1 MPSSKFLV
9 VNFRLMSLLASLC
22 LGVLASCQI
31 KSEADSIID
40 KAIEAHGGD
49 NLEEVDMSFD
59 FRDKKYVVKRDDG
72 RFQYERI
79 FNDSIGAV
87 RDILTNDGF
96 TRIVNSDTVQLTDEY
111 KRRYSNSVNSVI
123 YFALLPFGLDG
134 DAVNKKYLG
143 ETTIKNIPYFEILV
157 SFEEEGGGE
166 DHEDIYM
173 YWINQQTFTMD
184 YLAYAYHVEGGGTRF
199 REAINARE
207 MGGILFQDY
216 INYDYKGDT
225 TDLHR
230 YETLFE
236 EDKLVELSRI
246 LLENIEVED

>member
-1 MPSSKFLV
+1 MSSSKLLTSNIRFV
-9 VNFRLMSLLASLC
+9 SLLAT
-22 LGVLASCQI
+22 LGVGVLTSCQVN
-31 KSEADSIID
+31 SEAESIVD
-40 KAIEAHGGD
+40 KAIEVHGGEH
-49 NLEEVDMSFD
+49 LEEVSLNFD
-59 FRDKKYVVKRDDG
+59 FRDKKYVVKREDG

-79 FNDSIGAV
+79 FTDSMGDV

-96 TRIVNSDTVQLTDEY
+96 TRIVNSDTVALSEEY

-143 ETTIKNIPYFEILV
+143 ETTIKDQPYFEILV
-157 SFEEEGGGE
+157 TFEEEGGGE

-173 YWINQQTFTMD
+173 YWINQQSFTMD

-207 MGGILFQDY
+207 IGGILFQDY

-230 YETLFE
+230 YETLFKE
-236 EDKLVELSRI
+236 NKLVELSRI